1 MEYISGNFM
10 PNSGE
15 FCRFACYIDTVI
27 DSRILPQNTKFNPFL
42 LAASLSQ
49 QIPEFEVT
57 LQCKMKL

>member
-1 MEYISGNFM
+1 M

-15 FCRFACYIDTVI
+15 FCQFACYRVTVI

-42 LAASLSQ
+42 LADSLSQ

-57 LQCKMKL
+57 LQSKMKL

>member
-1 MEYISGNFM
+1 MVVEIQNQDCKVSGFMEYISGNFM

-42 LAASLSQ
+42 LAASLS
-49 QIPEFEVT
+49 
-57 LQCKMKL
+57 